1 MQIGV
6 QSAALQCIG
15 PSSCCPRLRPQVL
28 LVKAWSGKSW
38 GFPKGKIDR
47 DEDKLTCA
55 IREVAEE
62 VGYDISELVD
72 PDQFVEMQARHPTG
86 CRAHNRFP
94 SALVPAGAGGDI
106 PAAAAVHRVRRA

>member
-1 MQIGV
+1 M
-6 QSAALQCIG
+6 
-15 PSSCCPRLRPQVL
+15 L

-62 VGYDISELVD
+62 VGYDTSELVD
-72 PDQFVEMQARHPTG
+72 PDQFIEMQARHPTSR
-86 CRAHNRFP
+86 RARSRPP
-94 SALVPAGAGGDI
+94 SSVVLTGAGGDI
-106 PAAAAVHRVRRA
+106 PAATAVHRVRRA